1 VEIAALTAFLA
12 PFLGRFLKPVGDA
25 AGDMAEKL
33 GDAAVEQ
40 AKALWARLQGKV
52 AAKPSAQEAAEDVA
66 KAPDD
71 PDAQAALRLQLKKI
85 LDEDPDLANQIR
97 QIWDQAKDDPEV
109 RTIVS
114 ASGERSVAVGRD
126 VRGGNI
132 STGDSPAP

>member
-25 AGDMAEKL
+25 AGDVAEKL
-33 GDAAVEQ
+33 GDSAVEQ

-85 LDEDPDLANQIR
+85 LDEDRELANEIR
-97 QIWDQAKDDPEV
+97 EIWDRAKDDPEV

-114 ASGERSVAVGRD
+114 ASVEPSIGIGRD
-126 VRGGNI
+126 AMGSYI
-132 STGDSPAP
+132 STGGSPAT